1 MKRKIDAYLKE
12 WAQSEESSP
21 LLIRGARRVGK
32 TYSIKHL
39 GESQFGAD
47 DFAYCDFQ
55 TDLQSLTQ
63 LFDEARNVEEVVESL
78 SLFLHQDIRPKRT
91 LIAFDEIQLCEKA
104 LNFLRFFAES
114 DYRVI
119 ATGSQLGLTLKDR
132 SLPFPSDVQHLY
144 LRPMDFEE
152 FLWAVEET
160 RLANAIRKAMNKKE
174 KFSAHEAALSEY
186 RDYVIVGGMPK
197 AVKAFSEGR
206 GYRQVRTVQAE
217 MAETY
222 AADIALYAP
231 ANEVVRAQAIWQSIP
246 GQIARESS
254 NKFRYSDVEPSGRRQ
269 QLEAP
274 LAWLEAAE
282 LILKNEQTNEV
293 SAPLTPRDD
302 GSFFKTYLLD
312 TGLLY
317 YKLNLDAEL
326 FKDTEKRKA
335 INPRFRGAL
344 AENYVKQSLV
354 ANGIKSYYWV
364 PKSNP
369 SAEVEFVVQTR
380 SGEVV
385 PIEVKSGRNVRSRS
399 LQVYAEKSNAPLAI
413 RISEKNIGLENG
425 IFSVPLYAAFCL
437 DDEYLLDL
445 CV

>member
-1 MKRKIDAYLKE
+1 MKRKIDAYLKD
-12 WAQSEESSP
+12 WAQSDEGSP

-32 TYSIKHL
+32 TFAIKHL

-55 TDLQSLTQ
+55 TELQSLTQ
-63 LFDEARNVEEVVESL
+63 LFDEARNVEDVIGAL
-78 SLFLHQDIRPKRT
+78 SLFLHQDILPKRT

-152 FLWAVEET
+152 FLWAVGEE
-160 RLANAIRKAMNKKE
+160 RLANAIRRAVDE
-174 KFSAHEAALSEY
+174 RRRLSAHEEALSAY

-197 AVKAFSEGR
+197 AVKAFSEGH
-206 GYRQVRTVQAE
+206 GYRQVRTIQAE
-217 MAETY
+217 IAETY

-246 GQIARESS
+246 SQIARESS
-254 NKFRYSDVEPSGRRQ
+254 NKFKYSDVEPSGRRQ
-269 QLEAP
+269 QLELP

-282 LILKNEQTNEV
+282 LVLKNEQTNET
-293 SAPLTPRDD
+293 SAPLAPRGN

-312 TGLLY
+312 TGILY

-335 INPRFRGAL
+335 INPWFRGAL

-354 ANGIKSYYWV
+354 ANGMKSYYWV

-369 SAEVEFVVQTR
+369 SAEIEFVVQTR
-380 SGEVV
+380 TGEVV

-399 LQVYAEKSNAPLAI
+399 LQVYAEKSDAPIAI
-413 RISEKNIGLENG
+413 RISEKNIGIENG
-425 IFSVPLYAAFCL
+425 IFSIPLYAVFCL
-437 DDEYLLDL
+437 DDEFMLDL
-445 CV
+445 SI